1 MNVKIILPKVCHI
14 KCLEDDF
21 YMEHCMKNSKHIP
34 NQFQDKAS
42 MWRGLYIMYN
52 CTKCKVVMDEL
63 QLVIPPDTGY
73 FHVCFTNN

>member
-1 MNVKIILPKVCHI
+1 
-14 KCLEDDF
+14 
-21 YMEHCMKNSKHIP
+21 MKNSKHIS

-63 QLVIPPDTGY
+63 QLVIPPDISMYVFPIIKKALPMEFLKTK
-73 FHVCFTNN
+73 HIAHT